1 MKTRASGGTRRRTRF
16 PPLLCA
22 CRPAAGVL
30 LALLGFGGGAA
41 EAARLRVVSLAPS
54 LTELAYAAGAGDAL
68 VATVEYSDYPA
79 AARALPR
86 VGDAWRVDVERVLA
100 LRPDLVLAWASGTPR
115 ETIDTLEAL
124 GLKVASIATHRLA
137 DVPAALRQVGRM
149 AGTPAVAED
158 AASRFE
164 TGIRDLAQ
172 AHGDAPVLSVF
183 IQIDDEPLY
192 TVNGRHVMS
201 EVVELCG
208 GRNVLADLP
217 QLAPPVS
224 LEAVLALDPQV
235 ILNTDDTIADPRAI
249 WRRWPHLAAVR
260 AGTIYTLSPDTLTR
274 PTPRL
279 VEGARAVCAALDDAR
294 ARAKGRK

>member
-1 MKTRASGGTRRRTRF
+1 MRQVLPHVGG
-16 PPLLCA
+16 
-22 CRPAAGVL
+22 CRPSLVVTALAFAWLVAGQ
-30 LALLGFGGGAA
+30 AGAA
-41 EAARLRVVSLAPS
+41 TLRIVSLAPS
-54 LTELAYAAGAGDAL
+54 LTELAFAAGAGDAL
-68 VATVEYSDYPA
+68 VATVEYSDYPE
-79 AARALPR
+79 AARSLPR

-115 ETIDTLEAL
+115 ETVEKLESL
-124 GLKVASIATHRLA
+124 DLKVVSIATYRLA

-149 AGTPAVAED
+149 AGTPAMAEE
-158 AASRFE
+158 AATRFE
-164 TGIRDLAQ
+164 TSIRDLGQ
-172 AHGDAPVLSVF
+172 AHRDSPELSVF
-183 IQIDDEPLY
+183 VQIDDEPLY
-192 TVNGRHVMS
+192 TVNGRHVIS

-235 ILNTDDTIADPRAI
+235 ILGTDDTIADPYAL

-260 AGTIYTLSPDTLTR
+260 AGTIYTLSSDTLTR

-279 VEGARAVCAALDDAR
+279 AEGARAVCAALDDAR
-294 ARAKGRK
+294 ARVKMSK

>member
-16 PPLLCA
+16 PPLLYA
-22 CRPAAGVL
+22 CRPAAGIM

-41 EAARLRVVSLAPS
+41 EAARLRIVSLAPS

-115 ETIDTLEAL
+115 ETIDTLESL
-124 GLKVASIATHRLA
+124 GLKVASIATYRLA
-137 DVPAALRQVGRM
+137 DVPAALRQVGRI

-164 TGIRDLAQ
+164 TSIRNLAR

-235 ILNTDDTIADPRAI
+235 ILSTDDTIADPHAI
-249 WRRWPHLAAVR
+249 WRRWPQLAAVR

-294 ARAKGRK
+294 ARAKGRN